1 MSRKILVVDDDP
13 RLRKLL
19 TRFLGA
25 EGFDVETASD
35 ATQMN
40 RQLLR
45 ARYDLMILDVMLPD
59 ENGFQICRRLREE
72 GNAISVIMLTAKGDD
87 VDRVMGLEMGADD
100 YVPKPFNPRELT
112 ARINAV
118 LRRRS
123 EARAGS
129 ASKVVKFG
137 PFSLNLANR
146 GLKRGGEL
154 ITLTTAEFSLLKV
167 FALHPGE
174 PLSRQTLAQ
183 LAQGREH
190 GDMDRSIDL
199 QVSRL
204 RKLLGDDPQRPRLI
218 KTVWGFGYML
228 VVPDGPDA

>member
-1 MSRKILVVDDDP
+1 MSQKILVVDDDP

-25 EGFDVETASD
+25 EGFEVETAPD
-35 ATQMN
+35 ATHMN

-45 ARYDLMILDVMLPD
+45 GRYDLMILDVMLPG
-59 ENGFQICRRLREE
+59 ENGYQVCRRLRDE
-72 GNAISVIMLTAKGDD
+72 GNAMSVIMLTAKGDD

-100 YVPKPFNPRELT
+100 YVPKPFNPRELA

-118 LRRRS
+118 LRRRAES
-123 EARAGS
+123 VAGS
-129 ASKVVKFG
+129 PPKVVKFG

-146 GLKRGGEL
+146 ALKRGNRL
-154 ITLTTAEFSLLKV
+154 IPITTAEFSLLKV

-174 PLSRQTLAQ
+174 PLSRATLAEQ
-183 LAQGREH
+183 GQGRERE
-190 GDMDRSIDL
+190 DSDRSIDL

-218 KTVWGFGYML
+218 KTVWGFGYVL
-228 VVPDGPDA
+228 LPEGLDA